1 MFAQPKPILPGVEDE
16 DLSKAGDEGSPV
28 KSQGEASTTEE
39 PNKSPVKGAA
49 AAAMGTGVAPKPAVV
64 GAQMAAIPKIETAW
78 ERGLR
83 QAKEM
88 KRRSQQRKVSPK
100 GFLII
105 SFPLLNY
112 SFFCIYDLLLICIL
126 IVGNRCRV
134 RRKTSQYVPHS
145 G

>member
-88 KRRSQQRKVSPK
+88 KRRSQQRKVRPK
-100 GFLII
+100 VFFDNKFSIVN
-105 SFPLLNY
+105 SFY
-112 SFFCIYDLLLICIL
+112 KYDLLLICIL

-134 RRKTSQYVPHS
+134 RRKTSKYVPNS

>member
-105 SFPLLNY
+105 SFPLLNN
-112 SFFCIYDLLLICIL
+112 FFYKYDLLIICIL

>member
-39 PNKSPVKGAA
+39 PNKSPVKGTA

-83 QAKEM
+83 LAKEM

-100 GFLII
+100 GFFDNQF
-105 SFPLLNY
+105 S
-112 SFFCIYDLLLICIL
+112 
-126 IVGNRCRV
+126 IV
-134 RRKTSQYVPHS
+134 K
-145 G
+145 